1 MTDQK
6 MAENGALK
14 VFDDFWNWRMSST
27 PEFATMVSYDWVVD
41 YTYIAALNWHLYQTH
56 CVALHY
62 SLRQLQIIFL
72 SSDCKI
78 LGRRQNV

>member
-41 YTYIAALNWHLYQTH
+41 YTYI
-56 CVALHY
+56 HY
-62 SLRQLQIIFL
+62 IILCANYRSFFYHRIV
-72 SSDCKI
+72 KF
-78 LGRRQNV
+78 